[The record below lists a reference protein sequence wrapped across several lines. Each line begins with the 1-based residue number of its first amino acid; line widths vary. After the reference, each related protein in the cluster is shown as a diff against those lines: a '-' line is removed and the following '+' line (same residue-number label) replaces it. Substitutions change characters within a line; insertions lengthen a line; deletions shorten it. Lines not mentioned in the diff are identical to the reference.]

1 MSTMNEREAA
11 LRRALHMAA
20 DAVEPSD
27 DGLQFIRARLRQP
40 RPLAMAWAE
49 HIWTDIGLRAPLVLQ
64 WWLDKLTAALDELKT
79 ASISL
84 WKRFGPTPPG
94 KRRSR
99 TTSWLR
105 PLAALGVFVAIVAVG
120 AYAAID
126 AQNNL
131 FPSSVSSQ
139 NANGTGT
146 GAGGNTNGSGGPNSN
161 SHSQFGTQ
169 PPATPSATCSPK
181 PKSSASSSPPS
192 GIISPSTSPSSTPST
207 TPSVTPTPGVSGATS
222 NSTNA
227 PAAGT
232 SASSGATSTKVTRR
246 ARHRRATPSPSPCT
260 TKQPVHRISQPAQ
273 SQNGVS
279 GVAAP
284 SPTPTSTPLVVSA
297 GRLNDNN

>member
-1 MSTMNEREAA
+1 MSTLNEREAA

-20 DAVEPSD
+20 DSVEPSD
-27 DGLQFIRARLRQP
+27 AGLQFIRARLRHP

-49 HIWTDIGLRAPLVLQ
+49 HIWTDIRLRAPLVLQ

-139 NANGTGT
+139 NPNGSGTGP
-146 GAGGNTNGSGGPNSN
+146 AGNTNGSGGPNSK

-169 PPATPSATCSPK
+169 PPATPSATCTPK
-181 PKSSASSSPPS
+181 PKSSASSSPSS
-192 GIISPSTSPSSTPST
+192 GIISPSPSSTPST

-279 GVAAP
+279 GVAGP

-297 GRLNDNN
+297 GRLND